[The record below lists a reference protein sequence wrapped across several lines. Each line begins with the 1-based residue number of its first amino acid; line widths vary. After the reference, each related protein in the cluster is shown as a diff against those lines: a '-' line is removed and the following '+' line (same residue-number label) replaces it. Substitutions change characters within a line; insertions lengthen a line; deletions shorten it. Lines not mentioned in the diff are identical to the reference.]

1 MILNHLSRSVRNSL
15 VRGKCTLSKQGR
27 SGWFSSRCLSTF
39 PAASSRRRNQ
49 HQSFIP
55 YLVLGITGFALA
67 SHQTIQNDSRRKS
80 NRRIIVIEDDADDPD
95 DEDEDEDEESA
106 EDREERLEKE
116 RQDRIK
122 NKPPLSQIFNISDFE
137 YVAKQVL
144 PLGTWGY
151 YSTGSDDEFSLR
163 ENHYAFGRIFF
174 RPKCLVDVTN
184 ASTESG
190 DIFGAKFDAPFY
202 CTAFAGSPMAHPD
215 AEKNL
220 IQAAGNEKI
229 PYLVPIQCSYAF
241 DTFMSFAKPD
251 QQNFHQLHFYNQ
263 EQLDNAPAYFKN
275 IEDNYPN
282 IKAFFINVDLPCL
295 GNREKDSKIRA
306 ALDPSVNDNLSLFAA
321 PTVKYLNLTWQDMEK
336 LKNSTKI
343 PIVLKGVL
351 RKEDVLKAAQ
361 LGLGGC
367 LLSNHGGRQLD
378 FAMPP
383 IEILAQSRKLLR
395 ENGVKDE
402 DFKMFIDGGI
412 RRGSDIIKAL
422 CLGADAV
429 GLGRPFLYA
438 MASYGQPGVEKAM
451 QLLKEEMLRDM
462 KLLGVNS
469 VKELN
474 EDLVDIESLKFKG
487 ITSSDIL
494 YNSNYTN
501 MPPPPFNK

>member
-1 MILNHLSRSVRNSL
+1 MRLGHLLKGVRSSKLRGVIPRYGLTSWNSHQ
-15 VRGKCTLSKQGR
+15 C
-27 SGWFSSRCLSTF
+27 FSAVS
-39 PAASSRRRNQ
+39 AASQ
-49 HQSFIP
+49 HKKQRSSYLP
-55 YLVLGITGFALA
+55 YIILSISAFVVA
-67 SHQTIQNDSRRKS
+67 SHHTVKNDTKRKS
-80 NRRIIVIEDDADDPD
+80 NRRIIVIEDDVD
-95 DEDEDEDEESA
+95 DEDEEDEDEEETS
-106 EDREERLEKE
+106 EEREERLEKE

-137 YVAKQVL
+137 FVAKQVL

-174 RPKCLVDVTN
+174 RPKCLVDVTK

-190 DIFGAKFDAPFY
+190 EIFGATFDAPFY

-220 IQAAGNEKI
+220 ILAAGNEKI
-229 PYLVPIQCSYAF
+229 PYLVPIQCSYPL
-241 DTFMSFAKPD
+241 DTFMSFAKPG
-251 QQNFHQLHFYNQ
+251 QENFHQVHFYTE
-263 EQLDNAPAYFKN
+263 EQLENAPEYFKN

-306 ALDPSVNDNLSLFAA
+306 ALDPSVNDGLSLFAA
-321 PTVKYLNLTWQDMEK
+321 PTIKYLNLTWKDMEK

-351 RKEDVLKAAQ
+351 RKEDVLKAAE

-395 ENGVKDE
+395 ENGIKDE

-438 MASYGQPGVEKAM
+438 MASYGQPGVERAM

-474 EDLVDIESLKFKG
+474 EDMVDIESLKFKG
-487 ITSSDIL
+487 ISSSDIL

-501 MPPPPFNK
+501 MPPPPFTK